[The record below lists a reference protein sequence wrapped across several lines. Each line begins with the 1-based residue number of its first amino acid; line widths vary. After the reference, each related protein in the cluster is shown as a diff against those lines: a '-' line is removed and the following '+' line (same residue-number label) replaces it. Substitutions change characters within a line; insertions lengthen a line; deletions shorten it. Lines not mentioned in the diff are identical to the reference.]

1 MKYRRLLVASAGA
14 CQKPLSLRARFV
26 SLPAFALLAA
36 GAAATGAMAAAQ
48 GDLDGVKRAMS
59 IYLEDIARAEADGF
73 INTVECIVDEEGRGG
88 MGVHLINMR
97 RMQDP
102 AVVANEPE
110 ALLYEPT
117 KDGMRL
123 RGVEYFVSLGAA
135 GAPIPDNPPPVP
147 TLFGQK
153 FHGPMAGHSPQMP
166 PHYDLTVWFDNPDG
180 TFEIFNKNVNC
191 PAE

>member
-1 MKYRRLLVASAGA
+1 MFGKKQL
-14 CQKPLSLRARFV
+14 V
-26 SLPAFALLAA
+26 SLPALGILAVGA
-36 GAAATGAMAAAQ
+36 GATGALAAAH
-48 GDLDGVKRAMS
+48 GGVDGVKSAMS
-59 IYLEDIARAEADGF
+59 IYLEDVARAEGDGF
-73 INTVECIVDEEGRGG
+73 LNTRECVVNPEGPGA
-88 MGVHLINMR
+88 MGVHLINLG

-102 AVVANEPE
+102 AVSANEPE
-110 ALLYEPT
+110 ALLFEPT

-153 FHGPMAGHSPQMP
+153 FHGPMLGHSPQMP
-166 PHYDLTVWFDNPDG
+166 PHYDLIVWFDNPDG
-180 TFEIFNKNVNC
+180 TFEIFNKNVSC

>member
-1 MKYRRLLVASAGA
+1 MNHRLLITAASA
-14 CQKPLSLRARFV
+14 CLLV
-26 SLPAFALLAA
+26 LPAAA
-36 GAAATGAMAAAQ
+36 VAQ
-48 GDLDGVKRAMS
+48 GDLDGVKSAMS

-73 INTVECIVDEEGRGG
+73 INTVECVVDEKGRGA
-88 MGVHLINMR
+88 MGVHLINIG

-135 GAPIPDNPPPVP
+135 GAPIPDNPPPAP

-153 FHGPMAGHSPQMP
+153 FHGPMAGRR
-166 PHYDLTVWFDNPDG
+166 G
-180 TFEIFNKNVNC
+180 TLGAVLGLS
-191 PAE
+191 A